1 STNTPDVFLLTL
13 TWTASTR
20 ATNPNQQKLLS
31 LRHHAERKLNS
42 PLNVL
47 ARKAILM
54 VCLFLF
60 LSLTISAQQ
69 FAFDTR
75 TREAYERVLD
85 LQPESA
91 HSMIPNP
98 QTPQELY
105 VVSLAE
111 ALELLITEN
120 PRNFSDY
127 ETAFEKRISRKSRK
141 DNADDIA
148 LIAELNLQWAFI
160 YLKFGK
166 ELDAALRI
174 RQAYLNAQDVQ
185 KRF

>member
-1 STNTPDVFLLTL
+1 MTFLPKATKKKNVCSPSVKKPLRKLKRNFTNIMNAFAAVSLTDWLLYAWFAALQKDVTSLSLLRKSLRSGRKRKSLSTNTPDVFLLTL

-42 PLNVL
+42 PVNVL

-75 TREAYERVLD
+75 THEAY
-85 LQPESA
+85 
-91 HSMIPNP
+91 
-98 QTPQELY
+98 
-105 VVSLAE
+105 
-111 ALELLITEN
+111 
-120 PRNFSDY
+120 
-127 ETAFEKRISRKSRK
+127 
-141 DNADDIA
+141 
-148 LIAELNLQWAFI
+148 
-160 YLKFGK
+160 
-166 ELDAALRI
+166 
-174 RQAYLNAQDVQ
+174 
-185 KRF
+185 